1 MALLRKL
8 KRMALRRGRN
18 ASFRT
23 MPNPAEADVIA
34 EIATSD
40 LFDARWYFAEYPVA
54 AATGMDPLFHFVRHG
69 VNEGLNP
76 GPSFDT
82 RFYLKTYEDVRAA
95 GVNPLL
101 HYVQHG
107 QFENRLRMP
116 GVLPGQNELAYNA
129 VLRGIF
135 PGSRFDELSIG
146 DPAAI
151 TRYIAESATR
161 SDALARVDATLYSPL
176 VSIILPIYNTPPH
189 FFRDVLQSVFAQ
201 TYSNWE
207 LCMVDDGSSSPA
219 ARAIFDEMTASP
231 DPRIKTRR
239 LDKNLGIAGASQAAL
254 TMTTGE
260 YVAFLDHDD
269 LLTHNALSEVVAC
282 LREDAATDF
291 VYTDHVMIDQNG
303 HPKYFAHKPD
313 WSPEFLLS
321 TNYIVHFKVV
331 RRSLLL
337 SIGGLENE
345 TDNVQ
350 DLGVSC
356 SLAAAGARIR
366 YVPKPVYLWREHST
380 SVALSTAAKPGIEGL
395 MLKVYDRYLGQRAI
409 AAKQT
414 WPTTFKATRTGV
426 FQLAFDGPPPTTT
439 LILLSRGEGIDEAD
453 VRARIAP
460 LLGPATTVR
469 IVSLQAGPDAIGTV
483 IETDAAML
491 ELIASLDT
499 EIVAFATTT
508 GQYIGIDWLSRLS
521 AYAAMDPGIGAAGG
535 KILDP
540 GLQIRSGGMLSDASG
555 EYRTIAG
562 GEFDNAR
569 AHWFIGQVAS
579 NVDAVSAQLMATR
592 RSTLIEAGGIGFHA
606 FGDAAGAAYCATL
619 VAKGYRIV
627 YDPYSRQCDPG
638 RLTVPTAAWARLR
651 ELGRQAAPMRRYR
664 SLGQ

>member
-8 KRMALRRGRN
+8 KRVVSRRSGK
-18 ASFRT
+18 ASFRNT
-23 MPNPAEADVIA
+23 PNPAEAGVIA

-40 LFDARWYFAEYPVA
+40 LFDAKWYVAEYPGA

-69 VNEGLNP
+69 ANEGLNP

-82 RFYLKTYEDVRAA
+82 RFYLKTYEDVRAV

-107 QFENRLRMP
+107 KFENRLRMP
-116 GVLPGQNELAYNA
+116 GIQSDQTSHAYNA

-135 PGSRFDELSIG
+135 PGNCFDELSIS
-146 DPAAI
+146 DSAAI
-151 TRYIAESATR
+151 TRYIADSATR
-161 SDALARVDATLYSPL
+161 SDALARVDAALYSPL
-176 VSIILPIYNTPPH
+176 ISIILPIYNTPPH
-189 FFRDVLQSVFAQ
+189 FYRDVLQSVFAQ

-219 ARAIFDEMTASP
+219 ARAIFDEMSAST
-231 DPRIKTRR
+231 DLRIKTRR
-239 LDKNLGIAGASQAAL
+239 LEKNLGIAGASQAAL
-254 TMTTGE
+254 MMSTGD

-269 LLTHNALSEVVAC
+269 LLTQNALSEVVAC
-282 LREDAATDF
+282 LREDSAIDF
-291 VYTDHVMIDQNG
+291 IYTDHVMIDQNG
-303 HPKYFAHKPD
+303 HPKYFAHKPE

-345 TDNVQ
+345 MDNVQ

-356 SLAAAGARIR
+356 SLATAGARIR
-366 YVPKPVYLWREHST
+366 YLPKPIYLWREHST

-395 MLKVYDRYLGQRAI
+395 MLKVYDRYLGQRGI

-426 FQLAFDGPPPTTT
+426 FQLEFNGPLPTTT
-439 LILLSRGEGIDEAD
+439 LILLSRGGGVSEAD
-453 VRARIAP
+453 IRARVAP
-460 LLGPATTVR
+460 LLRPTTTLQ
-469 IVSLQAGPDAIGTV
+469 IVSLQAGPDAIGMV

-499 EIVAFATTT
+499 EIVAFATIT

-521 AYAAMDPGIGAAGG
+521 AYAAMDPNIGAAGG
-535 KILDP
+535 KVLDP
-540 GLQIRSGGMLSDASG
+540 SLQIRSGGMLSNAAG

-579 NVDAVSAQLMATR
+579 NVDAVSSQLMATR
-592 RSTLIEAGGIGFHA
+592 RSTLIEAGGMGFHA

-619 VAKGYRIV
+619 VTKGYRIV

-664 SLGQ
+664 SLGL